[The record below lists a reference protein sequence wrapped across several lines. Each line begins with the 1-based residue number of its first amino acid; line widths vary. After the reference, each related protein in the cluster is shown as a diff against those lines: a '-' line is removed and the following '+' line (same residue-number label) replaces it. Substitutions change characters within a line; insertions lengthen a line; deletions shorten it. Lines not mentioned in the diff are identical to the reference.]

1 MTIICFYLLY
11 SAMHFYTL
19 DTSQFMEGNFQR
31 PFLYSFLLPDPPGL
45 PQPPKSHPAPELIWQ
60 DFGLRT
66 QYSSSSQKVKQSQKS
81 LLGIPF
87 AIELLVPTY
96 YIGHTLHYCRCL
108 REIYVAFSLGQ
119 FRIEG
124 ASVSSRIVG
133 EALPGGIM
141 WKCLVGY
148 YS

>member
-31 PFLYSFLLPDPPGL
+31 PFQYSFLLPDPA
-45 PQPPKSHPAPELIWQ
+45 SPAPRSHVPPCLPRTYLV
-60 DFGLRT
+60 GLWT
-66 QYSSSSQKVKQSQKS
+66 YSSSQKVKQSQKS

-124 ASVSSRIVG
+124 ASVSSRIVR